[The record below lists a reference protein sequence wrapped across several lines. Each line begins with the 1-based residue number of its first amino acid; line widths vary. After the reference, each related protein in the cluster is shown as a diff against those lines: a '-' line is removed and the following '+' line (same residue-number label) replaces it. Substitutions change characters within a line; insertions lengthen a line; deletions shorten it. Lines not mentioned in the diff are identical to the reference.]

1 MSQPPALPQ
10 EPQGDNDT
18 PCLTARKHKLP
29 DALFHVTPTSAAT
42 RMTSNRLCQVL
53 STPSHRW
60 TGSRPQSQQPP
71 CPWPLPLVPNP
82 DPLWDSAHLNPAS
95 GGRAGSG
102 GSDREQAEMS
112 PPARERPRA
121 EGGPSRETRE
131 RRAVPGADAAHG
143 APHPSAQPRLA
154 GSGIR
159 AVSGAGPPAAGR
171 DPLPG
176 VWGSTFDLP
185 GTSSETRVPALT
197 SQGWKLRVVTPTSG
211 SSRRQT
217 G

>member
-1 MSQPPALPQ
+1 MQAPQELWLALRTPQGRRVCWVVSPVGRVLSQPPALPQ

-42 RMTSNRLCQVL
+42 RLTSNRLCQVL

-60 TGSRPQSQQPP
+60 TGSRPQSQEPP

-82 DPLWDSAHLNPAS
+82 DPRWDSAHLNPAS

-121 EGGPSRETRE
+121 EGGPSRETPRAE
-131 RRAVPGADAAHG
+131 GGPRCRRRARCPASIRPAL
-143 APHPSAQPRLA
+143 PRRELHPSSPQGWAP
-154 GSGIR
+154 S
-159 AVSGAGPPAAGR
+159 SWKGPPPQRLGKH
-171 DPLPG
+171 L
-176 VWGSTFDLP
+176 
-185 GTSSETRVPALT
+185 
-197 SQGWKLRVVTPTSG
+197 
-211 SSRRQT
+211 
-217 G
+217 